1 MTDYEDSAD
10 ALTEYAEEIGEAQ
23 LDLIDKVR
31 AIGGEFS
38 VLEVRIYKDTR
49 LTESARARLL
59 SRLDTARGNIVHNL
73 RLSINDD

>member
-1 MTDYEDSAD
+1 MTDYEESAD

-38 VLEVRIYKDTR
+38 ALEVRIYRDTR
-49 LTESARARLL
+49 LTETNRARLL
-59 SRLDTARGNIVHNL
+59 SRLDNARGNIVHNL

>member
-1 MTDYEDSAD
+1 MTDYEESAD

-38 VLEVRIYKDTR
+38 ALEVRIYRDTR
-49 LTESARARLL
+49 LTETNRARLL